1 MILLVPTTPEVPRFH
16 RPTWGGSLVGA
27 ILLVLCYFQFLPT
40 LQTDEEYIDYLITL
54 KEEKIVDDPQLEIAH
69 LERRPLLAISIA
81 PKSWSLERAVFSNFL
96 HGSILHLVLNV
107 IGLIAGLRICTA
119 FMPFLC
125 SFSIFLVGGTA
136 GLLFSIF
143 MNSHSSGDYVPH
155 LGASAGVFALMGA
168 YYVYNFRFRTTY
180 FFWFP
185 SRHGSISLKT
195 SWFFFFDVVLL
206 ELLLSTAQ
214 FVPQNF
220 DGVDHLAHVGGF
232 LAGVSLALILRT
244 AQRWPGILQTRGEF
258 LYWATFLGPK
268 LKELGYDPVQSAYVG
283 WTELLKINFFN
294 DQLKFRLADHL
305 TKHCAQFSDEQLKA
319 SFRYFGP
326 TFTRLHQ
333 KNTALLVRAVF
344 RERRNLPDDWLRK
357 TPYDT
362 IIRICQKLILL
373 PGGQEDMVNLVFA
386 YQKAQKS
393 NHKISKKLAA
403 LIEKMQAL
411 QTNRQ
416 LASGE

>member
-16 RPTWGGSLVGA
+16 RPTWGGSIIAA
-27 ILLVLCYFQFLPT
+27 ILLIICYVHFLPT
-40 LQTDEEYIDYLITL
+40 LQSDEQYIDYLVAL
-54 KEEKIVDDPQLEIAH
+54 KEDGVMDDPSLEAAH
-69 LERRPLLAISIA
+69 LERRPLLALSIS
-81 PKSWSLERAVFSNFL
+81 PKSWTLERAVFSNFL
-96 HGSILHLVLNV
+96 HGSFLHLSLNV
-107 IGLIAGLRICTA
+107 IGLVAGLRICTA

-125 SFSIFLVGGTA
+125 SFSIFLVGGTC

-143 MNSHSSGDYVPH
+143 VNSQSGGDWVPH

-185 SRHGSISLKT
+185 SRHGSVSLKT

-214 FVPQNF
+214 FVPQTF

-232 LAGVSLALILRT
+232 LSGVVLAFFLRT

-258 LYWATFLGPK
+258 LYWTTFLGPK
-268 LKELGYDPVQSAYVG
+268 LKEHRQDPIQSAYIG

-294 DQLKFRLADHL
+294 DQLKNRLATHL
-305 TKHCAQFSDEQLKA
+305 TKHCGHFSEEQLKT
-319 SFRYFGP
+319 SFGYFGP

-333 KNTALLVRAVF
+333 KETAALVRAVLK
-344 RERRNLPDDWLRK
+344 EGRNLPEEWLRK
-357 TPYDT
+357 IPYDS
-362 IIRICQKLILL
+362 IIRICQKLILH
-373 PGGQEDMVNLVFA
+373 PGGQEDMLTLILS
-386 YQKAQKS
+386 YQRAQKS
-393 NHKISKKLAA
+393 NYKTSKKLAA
-403 LIEKMQAL
+403 LIEKMQGI
-411 QTNRQ
+411 QSSRPM
-416 LASGE
+416 ASGE